1 MCHINASGSIARK
14 DPVDDAR
21 EAAFVPQEVPGVV
34 VTVKEH
40 PGASGSLRRQSSM
53 SFDQF
58 LGFGVH
64 SGTLRFSSSNR

>member
-1 MCHINASGSIARK
+1 M
-14 DPVDDAR
+14 
-21 EAAFVPQEVPGVV
+21 PQEVPGVV